1 MASLPSNKFR
11 YLLGLKVINF
21 SSDTFKLIFMEEG
34 FIFNPDTHAV
44 YADVSA
50 SEQATNFGYTS
61 GGITMTGGTVTQN
74 DTDDRAYVTFNNVT
88 LTASGGDIG
97 PVCGAIIYDDTVASP
112 VVDPIIGFIDF
123 AGVFTEPD
131 GGVATIANI
140 RIKI

>member
-1 MASLPSNKFR
+1 MSSLPSNKFR

-21 SSDTFKLIFMEEG
+21 SSDTFKLIFMKEG
-34 FIFNPDTHAV
+34 FIFNPDTHGV
-44 YADVSA
+44 YANVSA
-50 SEQATNFGYTS
+50 SEQGTGFGYTV

-88 LTASGGDIG
+88 MTASGGDIG
-97 PVCGAIIYDDTVASP
+97 PICGAIIYDDTVTTP

-123 AGVFTEPD
+123 AGSFTEPD
-131 GGVATIANI
+131 GGIATIANI